1 AARIHIA
8 EADPGER
15 GMYVL
20 IDGDTDRSSY
30 HRSVVHGLHGKV
42 YPCCITLGRY
52 AVVTHLVFQAIQTL
66 IIGVGGIGKAAVGI
80 QYYCSV
86 NWCYGQRSRQRI
98 SFRVRIVGQ
107 YITGC
112 RYVFRYRYV
121 VVHRYRSSI
130 DASNQIERISV
141 LYVVIGQCSAIFQ
154 LCAAKEKLLLR
165 RRNTRLILYLLF
177 DLLNR
182 ITGFGSNN
190 KRLTIFFFHED
201 QHRRTSRRVT
211 SDYPTVVIDQLLPSL
226 RTSAKGEI
234 RSTQLYPA
242 LQPTFRRPARQ
253 QSIVVAQR
261 QSRIIPHIMHGC
273 HLSNIPIGYILV
285 KRLSLI
291 KHTCHIPYFGDIP
304 AADILIEHPG
314 TQEHFGHILYLR
326 N

>member
-1 AARIHIA
+1 PRVPKGSARARIAPIVDNYGKGHTARCIQRGRETHAARSNEHVEICNRPRQCQGTGRSADRHTAPADCCQRTARHRKGCRNITAARIHIA

-30 HRSVVHGLHGKV
+30 HRSVVNGLYRKV

-52 AVVTHLVFQAIQTL
+52 TVVTHLVLQTIQTV
-66 IIGVGGIGKAAVGI
+66 IIEVGAIGKASIEI
-80 QYYCSV
+80 QYYRSV
-86 NWCYGQRSRQRI
+86 NRCYGQRSRQRI

-165 RRNTRLILYLLF
+165 
-177 DLLNR
+177 
-182 ITGFGSNN
+182 
-190 KRLTIFFFHED
+190 
-201 QHRRTSRRVT
+201 
-211 SDYPTVVIDQLLPSL
+211 
-226 RTSAKGEI
+226 
-234 RSTQLYPA
+234 
-242 LQPTFRRPARQ
+242 
-253 QSIVVAQR
+253 
-261 QSRIIPHIMHGC
+261 
-273 HLSNIPIGYILV
+273 
-285 KRLSLI
+285 
-291 KHTCHIPYFGDIP
+291 
-304 AADILIEHPG
+304 
-314 TQEHFGHILYLR
+314 
-326 N
+326 